1 MLLKGGKGFHL
12 VWSTRGFPDGECMI
26 VAEQLTKVFDDF
38 VAVDR
43 LSLSVPTGKVM
54 VLLGKNGAGKTTTVR
69 MLTSILRP
77 SSGSARVAGFDVVSQ
92 AEKVRASV
100 GVLTEHHG
108 LYGRMNTEEYLEFFG
123 SLYGLSASESRHR
136 AAPLLERFDLQI
148 ARKKRLSEFSKG
160 MRQKLALVRAL
171 LHDPPVLLL
180 DEPTSAMDP
189 ESARSVRDSIAHL
202 RNQGRTVLLCT
213 HNLAEAEELADLVA
227 IIHGGRILIQE
238 TPEKVKEILLGPPE
252 FEVKLAR
259 PLEAWPAGLPTG
271 VTLKGS
277 GADWARFYI
286 ESPVQT
292 NPSFLHWMLEQ
303 HLEVLSFKE
312 VPRSLEQAFLELIR
326 ERESGG
332 VYVA

>member
-1 MLLKGGKGFHL
+1 M
-12 VWSTRGFPDGECMI
+12 WSICGFPDGEGMI
-26 VAEQLTKVFDDF
+26 VAEELTKLFDDF

-77 SSGSARVAGFDVVSQ
+77 SSGSARVAGFDVVKQ

-108 LYGRMNTEEYLEFFG
+108 LYGRMNPEEYLQFFG
-123 SLYGLSASESRHR
+123 SLYGFSASESMQR
-136 AAPLLERFDLQI
+136 AAPLLERFDLVV

-189 ESARSVRDSIAHL
+189 ESARSVRDAIAHL

-227 IIHGGRILIQE
+227 IIHGGRILIQD

-259 PLEAWPAGLPTG
+259 PLEAWPAGLPAG
-271 VTLKGS
+271 VTLRGS

-286 ESPVQT
+286 DSPVQT
-292 NPSFLHWMLEQ
+292 NPQFLRWMLEQ
-303 HLEVLSFKE
+303 HLEVLSFQE
-312 VPRSLEQAFLELIR
+312 VPRSLEQAFLELMR
-326 ERESGG
+326 ERE
-332 VYVA
+332 